1 MSEHV
6 KVTTADGVMEICWNR
21 PDKKNALS
29 QDMYAAATAGLNKAS
44 ADPSV
49 RCVLLVSEGDSFTAG
64 NDIADFAKA
73 NAATNDGPRESSS
86 FIRTIA
92 AFDKPIV
99 AGVPGLAV
107 GVGTTMLFHCDLVF
121 VADDAK
127 LTAPFVNLA
136 LVPEAAS
143 SITIPARIGY
153 ARAFALFALGEP
165 VLGKQAEEWGIANKS
180 LPAAEVIPAAR
191 AAAER
196 LARQPLGAVM
206 ATKKLMRD
214 AERYAKQID
223 TEMVAFG
230 AQLKSPEAAEAFAAF
245 AQKRKPDFTK
255 V

>member
-1 MSEHV
+1 MTEHV
-6 KVTTADGVMEICWNR
+6 RITTNDGVMEICWNR

-29 QDMYAAATAGLNKAS
+29 QEMYAAANNALKQAS
-44 ADPSV
+44 SDPSV
-49 RCVLLVSEGDSFTAG
+49 RCVLLTSEGDAFTAG

-99 AGVPGLAV
+99 AGVPGLAI
-107 GVGTTMLFHCDLVF
+107 GVGMTMLFHCDLVF
-121 VADDAK
+121 VADTAK
-127 LTAPFVNLA
+127 LSVPFVNLA

-143 SITIPARIGY
+143 SITIPARVGH
-153 ARAFALFALGEP
+153 ARAFAMFALGEP
-165 VLGKQAEEWGIANKS
+165 VTGRQAEDWGIANKC
-180 LPAAEVIPAAR
+180 LPAAEVIPTAR

-196 LARQPLGAVM
+196 LAKQPLGAVM

-214 AERYAKQID
+214 GERYSKQID
-223 TEMVAFG
+223 AEMVHFG
-230 AQLKSPEAAEAFAAF
+230 AQLKSAEAAEAFAAF
-245 AQKRKPDFTK
+245 AQKRKPDFTR